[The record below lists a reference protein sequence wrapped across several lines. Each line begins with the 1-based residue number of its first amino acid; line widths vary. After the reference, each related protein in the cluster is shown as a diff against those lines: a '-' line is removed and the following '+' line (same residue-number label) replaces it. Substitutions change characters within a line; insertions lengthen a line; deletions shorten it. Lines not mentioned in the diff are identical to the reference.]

1 MNIISHNPYNSHVS
15 RYYDPCRDE
24 ETDPEKLSNLS
35 KQLTVRAEV
44 FISQG
49 CLILYDSAL
58 HHSVARQTTMN
69 EEGRDSERIFN
80 AYKVITLGNSN
91 SYFLL
96 WADLG
101 SSMIMCF
108 LDKQTSSWV
117 PPFEKHWW
125 ENRSG
130 RCGRSIK

>member
-1 MNIISHNPYNSHVS
+1 MLG

-24 ETDPEKLSNLS
+24 DADPEKLSNLS

-49 CLILYDSAL
+49 YLILYDSAL

-101 SSMIMCF
+101 SSMIICF
-108 LDKQTSSWV
+108 FDKQTPSWA
-117 PPFEKHWW
+117 PAM
-125 ENRSG
+125 
-130 RCGRSIK
+130 

>member
-1 MNIISHNPYNSHVS
+1 MLG

-49 CLILYDSAL
+49 CLILYDSAI

-69 EEGRDSERIFN
+69 EEGRESERIFN
-80 AYKVITLGNSN
+80 AYKVITLGNS
-91 SYFLL
+91 YFLL

-101 SSMIMCF
+101 RSVIMCF
-108 LDKQTSSWV
+108 LGACHLKSTGGKTEV
-117 PPFEKHWW
+117 EYV
-125 ENRSG
+125 EEA
-130 RCGRSIK
+130 